1 METPSLVYMTN
12 YLQNFW
18 KTLLNSFAKPFPIN
32 VLPVSLFSPILS
44 SENTKA
50 YKQPYS
56 YTFFISLF
64 LIGCQH
70 LVHAVDMMSSRFSRL
85 VRGFLIFQL
94 VFFGNDRCICRIN
107 RLHHLTVHQIN
118 LSLKI
123 CVSNTTF
130 HNDWNSFH
138 SSTLPFCCV
147 LCTQGLWT
155 FILSILT
162 HDRTLR
168 SQLLANYVSIP

>member
-1 METPSLVYMTN
+1 MRNCFQS
-12 YLQNFW
+12 
-18 KTLLNSFAKPFPIN
+18 IC
-32 VLPVSLFSPILS
+32 SLFRFFLLYCLQKIPKRINNLIPIRFL
-44 SENTKA
+44 
-50 YKQPYS
+50 YP
-56 YTFFISLF
+56 FFWLVVSILYMQLIWCRRCFPDLFVASLF
-64 LIGCQH
+64 
-70 LVHAVDMMSSRFSRL
+70 FNY
-85 VRGFLIFQL
+85 F
-94 VFFGNDRCICRIN
+94 FFGNDRCICRIN

-118 LSLKI
+118 LCLKI

-130 HNDWNSFH
+130 HNDWYSFQ

>member
-1 METPSLVYMTN
+1 M
-12 YLQNFW
+12 QNRFQ
-18 KTLLNSFAKPFPIN
+18 LIC
-32 VLPVSLFSPILS
+32 SLFR
-44 SENTKA
+44 
-50 YKQPYS
+50 
-56 YTFFISLF
+56 FFLLYCLQKIPKRINNLF
-64 LIGCQH
+64 LYVFW
-70 LVHAVDMMSSRFSRL
+70 LVVSILYMQLIWCSWLPYFSIS
-85 VRGFLIFQL
+85 F
-94 VFFGNDRCICRIN
+94 FFGNDRCICRIN

-130 HNDWNSFH
+130 HNDWNSFQ

-147 LCTQGLWT
+147 LFTQDLWT

>member
-1 METPSLVYMTN
+1 MTN

-18 KTLLNSFAKPFPIN
+18 KTLLNSFAKLFPIN
-32 VLPVSLFSPILS
+32 MLPVSLFSPTCILS

-50 YKQPYS
+50 YKQLIP
-56 YTFFISLF
+56 IRF

-130 HNDWNSFH
+130 HNDWNSFQ